1 MTRFLCLIFIL
12 TINTFSVVAQ
22 PKVTVGKPYA
32 VIDAE
37 SKYYFTAN
45 GEILTV
51 KIHRK
56 AVFLQKMNARDLS
69 FIKIKMY
76 DDFPKDFQ
84 IEKITEFKNRYYVF
98 YSLWQDDQ
106 EQLFCREIDFA
117 ACSFKGAGKKVISVN
132 EKLTGTMVR
141 SGMWSLATSD
151 KFDFFF
157 SYDSS
162 SFVIQYR
169 LKPEKRNDSKN
180 YDQIGM
186 HVFDKDLKEKWASK
200 VKMPYTEKKMDNLNY
215 SVDSKG
221 NVYIVTRVFNDNTT
235 DLKKRGEEDANYHLE
250 ILKASAPSGTITSTK
265 VDIADK
271 FVQKVWLYES
281 AQGPMIC
288 AGFYNTGRDMDNADG
303 IILFKLGQ
311 DGKVFNTN
319 TYEIPV
325 EILNQYASGKEKR
338 KNERKDDDDRAEF
351 ENLTLDHV
359 VVEDDGSITLTGEQS
374 FIKTH
379 TSYLNGRTNTYYT
392 YHCNDILV
400 AKISATGKLAWMKK
414 LPKRQEGASGF
425 GGMSYRYFISKD
437 YHFFMFLDNEKN
449 MDLPLTEVPARHVD
463 GAGGFLTAYQVNDKT
478 GEVTKVSL
486 LDTRNVN
493 GMEVFQFAP
502 YRMMATDVNTLV
514 FEAYKKKKE
523 DILVKI
529 VVSN

>member
-12 TINTFSVVAQ
+12 TINTSAVVAQ
-22 PKVTVGKPYA
+22 TKVTVGKPYA
-32 VIDAE
+32 VIDAD

-51 KIHRK
+51 KIQRK

-84 IEKITEFKNRYYVF
+84 IERIMEFKNHYYVF
-98 YSLWQDDQ
+98 YSLWQDDL
-106 EQLFCREIDFA
+106 EQLYCREIDFA
-117 ACSFKGAGKKVISVN
+117 AGSFKGAGKKVITVN
-132 EKLTGTMVR
+132 EKITGTLVKT
-141 SGMWSLATSD
+141 GMWRVATAE
-151 KFDFFF
+151 KFDFFS

-162 SFVIQYR
+162 SLVIQYR

-180 YDQIGM
+180 YDVIGM
-186 HVFDKDLKEKWASK
+186 HVFDKDLKEIWANK
-200 VKMPYTEKKMDNLNY
+200 VQMPYTEKKMDNLNY

-250 ILKASAPSGTITSTK
+250 ILKAAAPSGNITSTK

-271 FVQKVWLYES
+271 FVQTVWLYES

-288 AGFYNTGRDMDNADG
+288 AGFYNKGREINNVDG

-319 TYEIPV
+319 AYEIPV
-325 EILNQYASGKEKR
+325 EVLNQYASGKEKR

-351 ENLTLDHV
+351 ENLILRHV
-359 VVEDDGSITLTGEQS
+359 VVNDDGSIILTSEQAYMR
-374 FIKTH
+374 TH
-379 TSYLNGRTNTYYT
+379 TSYMNGRSNTYVT
-392 YHCNDILV
+392 YHYNDMLV
-400 AKISATGKLAWMKK
+400 AKIGATGKLVWMKK
-414 LPKRQEGASGF
+414 LPKRQEGGAGT

-449 MDLPLTEVPARHVD
+449 RELPLTEVPARHVD

-486 LDTRNVN
+486 LDTRDVN

-529 VVSN
+529 VVTN

>member
-1 MTRFLCLIFIL
+1 
-12 TINTFSVVAQ
+12 
-22 PKVTVGKPYA
+22 
-32 VIDAE
+32 
-37 SKYYFTAN
+37 
-45 GEILTV
+45 
-51 KIHRK
+51 
-56 AVFLQKMNARDLS
+56 
-69 FIKIKMY
+69 
-76 DDFPKDFQ
+76 
-84 IEKITEFKNRYYVF
+84 
-98 YSLWQDDQ
+98 
-106 EQLFCREIDFA
+106 
-117 ACSFKGAGKKVISVN
+117 
-132 EKLTGTMVR
+132 
-141 SGMWSLATSD
+141 
-151 KFDFFF
+151 
-157 SYDSS
+157 
-162 SFVIQYR
+162 
-169 LKPEKRNDSKN
+169 
-180 YDQIGM
+180 M
-186 HVFDKDLKEKWASK
+186 HVFDKDLKEKWANK

-265 VDIADK
+265 IDIADK

-288 AGFYNTGRDMDNADG
+288 AGFYNTGRDMNDADG

-325 EILNQYASGKEKR
+325 EVLNQYASGKEKR

-374 FIKTH
+374 FIRTH
-379 TSYLNGRTNTYYT
+379 TSYLNGRSNTYYT

-400 AKISATGKLAWMKK
+400 AKISAAGKLAWMKK
-414 LPKRQEGASGF
+414 LPKRQEGAAGF

-486 LDTRNVN
+486 LNTRDVN

-529 VVSN
+529 VVNN

>member
-12 TINTFSVVAQ
+12 TIDALTVAAQ
-22 PKVTVGKPYA
+22 TKVTVGKPYA

-37 SKYYFTAN
+37 QKYYFTAD

-51 KIHRK
+51 KIQRK

-84 IEKITEFKNRYYVF
+84 LEQITEFKNRYYVF

-106 EQLFCREIDFA
+106 EQLYCREIDFA
-117 ACSFKGAGKKVISVN
+117 AGSFKGNGKKIITVN
-132 EKLTGTMVR
+132 EKITGTLVR
-141 SGMWSLATSD
+141 ASMWRMAASD

-157 SYDSS
+157 SHDSS
-162 SFVIQYR
+162 SLVIQYR
-169 LKPEKRNDSKN
+169 LKAEKRNDSKN
-180 YDQIGM
+180 YDMIGM
-186 HVFDKDLKEKWASK
+186 HVFDKDLKEKWANK

-221 NVYIVTRVFNDNTT
+221 NVYIVSRVFNDNTT
-235 DLKKRGEEDANYHLE
+235 NLKKRGEEDANYHLE
-250 ILKASAPSGTITSTK
+250 ILKATAPTGNITTTP

-271 FVQKVWLYES
+271 FIQTVWLYES
-281 AQGPMIC
+281 AQGSMIC
-288 AGFYNTGRDMDNADG
+288 AGFYNNGREFNNVDG
-303 IILFKLGQ
+303 ILLFKLSP
-311 DGKVFNTN
+311 DGKVFDAN

-338 KNERKDDDDRAEF
+338 KNERKDENDRAEF
-351 ENLTLDHV
+351 ENLNLDHV
-359 VVEDDGSITLTGEQS
+359 IIENDGSIILTGEQS
-374 FIKTH
+374 FVKSH
-379 TSYLNGRTNTYYT
+379 TSYMNGRTNTYHT
-392 YHCNDILV
+392 YHCNDMLV
-400 AKISATGKLAWMKK
+400 AKIGPTGKLVWMKK
-414 LPKRQEGASGF
+414 LPKRQEGTSGF

-449 MDLPLTEVPARHVD
+449 KELPLTEVPARHVD
-463 GAGGFLTAYQVNDKT
+463 GIGGFLTAYQVNDKT
-478 GEVTKVSL
+478 GEVTKASL
-486 LDTRNVN
+486 LDTRDVN

-502 YRMMATDVNTLV
+502 YRLIATDVNTLV

-529 VVSN
+529 VVTN

>member
-12 TINTFSVVAQ
+12 TIHVSAVVGQ
-22 PKVTVGKPYA
+22 TKVTVGKPYA

-56 AVFLQKMNARDLS
+56 AVFLQKMNAKDLS

-84 IEKITEFKNRYYVF
+84 VEKISEFKDHFYLF
-98 YSLWQDDQ
+98 YSLWQDDE

-117 ACSFKGAGKKVISVN
+117 AGSFKGAGKKVITVN
-132 EKLTGTMVR
+132 EKITGTLVR
-141 SGMWSLATSD
+141 AGMWSVATSD

-162 SFVIQYR
+162 SLVIQYR

-180 YDQIGM
+180 YDVIGM
-186 HVFDKDLKEKWASK
+186 HVFDKDLKEKWANK

-265 VDIADK
+265 IDIADK

-288 AGFYNTGRDMDNADG
+288 AGFYNTGRDMNDADG

-325 EILNQYASGKEKR
+325 
-338 KNERKDDDDRAEF
+338 
-351 ENLTLDHV
+351 
-359 VVEDDGSITLTGEQS
+359 
-374 FIKTH
+374 
-379 TSYLNGRTNTYYT
+379 
-392 YHCNDILV
+392 
-400 AKISATGKLAWMKK
+400 
-414 LPKRQEGASGF
+414 
-425 GGMSYRYFISKD
+425 
-437 YHFFMFLDNEKN
+437 
-449 MDLPLTEVPARHVD
+449 
-463 GAGGFLTAYQVNDKT
+463 
-478 GEVTKVSL
+478 
-486 LDTRNVN
+486 
-493 GMEVFQFAP
+493 
-502 YRMMATDVNTLV
+502 
-514 FEAYKKKKE
+514 
-523 DILVKI
+523 
-529 VVSN
+529 